1 GAVNLAADQEL
12 ESLQAQF
19 ESMET
24 ERRDVEEAIA
34 KLRSAIAHL
43 NREGKRRIDDAFR
56 AVDAHF
62 QSLFATLFGGGAARL
77 QTIEGEEPLVG
88 GLELVA
94 KPPGKKPATL
104 SLLSGGEQTLTAL
117 SLIFAVFLMNPSPIC
132 VLDEVDAPLDDA
144 NVDRYLALMQRM
156 AQDTDTRF

>member
-1 GAVNLAADQEL
+1 RAAGEARRIRDSLECEPEECLVLAAFPEGATLPALEDVERQLQRIRADRERLGAVNLAADQEL

-62 QSLFATLFGGGAARL
+62 QSLFATLFGGGEARL
-77 QTIEGEEPLVG
+77 QMIEGEDPLVG
-88 GLELVA
+88 GLEIVA

-104 SLLSGGEQTLTAL
+104 SL
-117 SLIFAVFLMNPSPIC
+117 
-132 VLDEVDAPLDDA
+132 
-144 NVDRYLALMQRM
+144 
-156 AQDTDTRF
+156 